1 MADGDRG
8 QEQSEFH
15 WRPTVKSGIH
25 KPKKML
31 IDNEQSIRISILA
44 LKSDATLDNS
54 SLQRIQTRL
63 GW

>member
-15 WRPTVKSGIH
+15 WPTVKSGIH
-25 KPKKML
+25 KQKKKL
-31 IDNEQSIRISILA
+31 INNEQSIRISILA